1 MKNKI
6 LITLGMGALFGS
18 CAVQA
23 QVTLESPLTGLSGF
37 GTTGS
42 GWLAPNGT
50 DGSTYAYLTTGNT
63 ERGLTYAD
71 SELFLTSR
79 ANISGSTV
87 NIRILS
93 ATTGADIGSLNTSGI
108 NGGTFAIDSIAAGGD
123 GTVYVANLTTSATT
137 PFTIYKYTPTAI
149 ANGTAPTVAYSGNPT
164 VGTRFGDDLAAIG
177 SGASTLLVAGS
188 GSASGYEVINPTAG
202 TASGISFVGSPP
214 NAKDHQLGIAFLNSS
229 TVIGTQG
236 GTGLARLS
244 TFTGS
249 SATLVS
255 SPSLS
260 GTADRPLA
268 YTTING
274 ESIMASIST
283 GDNHITLYDMTNPN
297 TPVSLGSVITV
308 VGTPAA
314 NANGTGG
321 ISFGTPVTNP
331 DGSVTDTIYAMSS
344 NDGISAAQFTL
355 APVPEPSTLALG
367 AIGIGAGL
375 LWRRRR

>member
-1 MKNKI
+1 MKNKV
-6 LITLGMGALFGS
+6 LITLGMGAVFGS

-23 QVTLESPLTGLSGF
+23 QESLESPLTALSGF
-37 GTTGS
+37 GNN
-42 GWLAPNGT
+42 GWLAPGSASYITAGT
-50 DGSTYAYLTTGNT
+50 T

-71 SELFLTSR
+71 GDLFLTSR
-79 ANISGSTV
+79 ASGNTIEMI
-87 NIRILS
+87 NP
-93 ATTGADIGSLNTSGI
+93 TTGAGVGSLNTTSI
-108 NGGTFAIDSIAAGGD
+108 SGGTFAIDSIAAGGD
-123 GTVYVANLTTSATT
+123 GNVYVANLTTSATS
-137 PFTIYKYTPTAI
+137 PFIIYKYTPTAI

-214 NAKDHQLGIAFLNSS
+214 SAKDHQLGIAFINST

-244 TFTGS
+244 TFSGTTG
-249 SATLVS
+249 TLVS
-255 SPSLS
+255 SPALS

-268 YTTING
+268 YTTLGGQN
-274 ESIMASIST
+274 IMASIST
-283 GDNHITLYDMTNPN
+283 GDNHITLYDMTTPG
-297 TPVSLGSVITV
+297 TPVSLGSVIVPT
-308 VGTPAA
+308 GSLTA
-314 NANGTGG
+314 NANGTGA
-321 ISFGTPVTNP
+321 ITFGTPVTNP
-331 DGSVTDTIYAMSS
+331 DGSITDTIYGLSTS
-344 NDGISAAQFTL
+344 DGISAATFTL

-367 AIGIGAGL
+367 AMGIAAGL